1 MSEKHFSSY
10 KKCLICKGGKKND
23 CLHWHEDP
31 ETHAQWVWCTGKC
44 QRGYSIEEYAW
55 LAGLELKELL
65 SCNIKF
71 NEATPNEVNKMEW
84 PKSFVPL
91 FHPDA
96 YPGVEYLKNRGLQ
109 PTDNLFYD
117 IQREGIVLPYHL
129 ENVFVGAQ
137 VRFLKPKIKEGEE
150 PWKITTLPGT
160 RLAYLFYNWNQ
171 APLLSHIRYLVV
183 TEGGFNALSLQQVLS
198 THYGGILKNPFK
210 TVAISGSGLSDH
222 KIEVLRDLINKG
234 IKVIAAPD
242 TDIAGEKLLKKFA
255 DNGAATHYAMVEEE
269 NVDWNDK
276 LKEINQDLVS
286 YFSKSIR
293 PL

>member
-1 MSEKHFSSY
+1 MSEKHFTHY

-23 CLHWHEDP
+23 CLNWHEDK
-31 ETHAQWVWCTGKC
+31 ETGEIWVWCVGKC
-44 QRGYSIEEYAW
+44 QRGYSIHEYAW

-65 SCNIKF
+65 SWNIKCT
-71 NEATPNEVNKMEW
+71 EATPNEVNKMEW
-84 PKSFVPL
+84 PKSFIPL
-91 FHPDA
+91 FHPEA
-96 YPGVEYLKNRGLQ
+96 SPGVEYLKSRGLK

-117 IQREGIVLPYHL
+117 TQREGIVLPYHL
-129 ENVFVGAQ
+129 ENTFVGAQ
-137 VRFLKPKIKEGEE
+137 VRFLEPKVKDDGD

-171 APLLSHIRYLVV
+171 SSLLSHIRYLVV

-210 TVAISGSGLSDH
+210 TVAVSGSGLSDH
-222 KIEVLRDLINKG
+222 KIEVLKGLISNG

-242 TDIAGEKLLKKFA
+242 TDEAGEKLLKKFA
-255 DNGAATHYAMVEEE
+255 DAGAATHYAMVEDE

-276 LKEINQDLVS
+276 LKKLGQDLVS

-293 PL
+293 TL